1 MENSAKE
8 NQMKY
13 IVAVLAATIF
23 MAAAFGLPTETFF
36 AVFAAGLF
44 LIPASFFVYLVQK
57 IART

>member
-1 MENSAKE
+1 METRTKE
-8 NQMKY
+8 NQVKY
-13 IVAVLAATIF
+13 TVAVVAAAVF

-57 IART
+57 VART